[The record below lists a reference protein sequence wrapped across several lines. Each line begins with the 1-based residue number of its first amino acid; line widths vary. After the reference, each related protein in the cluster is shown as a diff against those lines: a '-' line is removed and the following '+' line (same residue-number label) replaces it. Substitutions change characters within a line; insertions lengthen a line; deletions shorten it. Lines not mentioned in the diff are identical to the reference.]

1 MSVIISK
8 DSSFLTLLASL
19 SGDGFNVSVFNI
31 RHAELNTSKKSIR
44 IKLVKDNIHLV
55 IFICGDSMDIFS
67 NLQFSEFDVSIVKIN
82 DDLSFEVIS

>member
-8 DSSFLTLLASL
+8 DNSFLTLIASL
-19 SGDGFNVSVFNI
+19 SGDVFSI

-82 DDLSFEVIS
+82 DDLSFEVIL